1 MKNKKK
7 ETTQSCD
14 ENEVRLPVG
23 NIFFW
28 QLSPYQPIRLSYYF
42 SDLFLTMLH
51 EIITRKVR
59 YLRNNESYSAST
71 WSKLWK

>member
-23 NIFFW
+23 NIFF
-28 QLSPYQPIRLSYYF
+28 
-42 SDLFLTMLH
+42 
-51 EIITRKVR
+51 
-59 YLRNNESYSAST
+59 
-71 WSKLWK
+71 